1 MKSLGQRIGKVVA
14 SVDEDDASRLSE
26 LASLVHDHLS
36 QKFLTREP
44 DHPAHAISTAV
55 LSRFQAKQTEQQ
67 SMVKDVVPTDVSK
80 HLNKT
85 GTDTGVSV
93 NGKSAQSDDTKHDFE
108 VCSTEAT
115 KATQAEL
122 DKVYDAYQAEA
133 QELWKELKSKRGRSR
148 GRDEKSELRE
158 KVNTMFD
165 EIEGL
170 FLQGVSL
177 G

>member
-44 DHPAHAISTAV
+44 GRPAHAISTAV
-55 LSRFQAKQTEQQ
+55 LSRFQERQTEQR
-67 SMVKDVVPTDVSK
+67 SKVKDVVPTAVSK

-85 GTDTGVSV
+85 GTDTGVIV
-93 NGKSAQSDDTKHDFE
+93 DGKSAQSGDAKHD
-108 VCSTEAT
+108 CDICPTEAT

-133 QELWKELKSKRGRSR
+133 QELWKEFKSRRGRSR
-148 GRDEKSELRE
+148 VRDEKLELRE
-158 KVNTMFD
+158 KVDTMFD
-165 EIEGL
+165 EIEGW